1 MFVNTYMFFCLVHR
15 MKAYSLPPLY
25 RFTKQ
30 NENVRT
36 AQLMER
42 SAPIQAAEAFVI
54 TTSVIAAQLT
64 SLFPSV
70 SE

>member
-1 MFVNTYMFFCLVHR
+1 MFFCLVHR

-30 NENVRT
+30 SEDVRI

-42 SAPIQAAEAFVI
+42 SAPIQASEAFAI
-54 TTSVIAAQLT
+54 TTSVITTQLT
-64 SLFPSV
+64 SLFSPV